1 VFRLEEAKRLR
12 RRVLLTL
19 LILPILIAGLVLAGV
34 FAGFY
39 VANIYKSTSILFPL
53 LFSSIGFAASLI
65 LSYFIAKRVAAT
77 PAAKE
82 EK

>member
-1 VFRLEEAKRLR
+1 MLEEAKRLR

-19 LILPILIAGLVLAGV
+19 LALPILIAGLVLLGV

-39 VANIYKSTSILFPL
+39 VASLYKSTSILFPL
-53 LFSSIGFAASLI
+53 LFSGLGFAASLI
-65 LSYFIAKRVAAT
+65 ISYLIAKRVATT
-77 PAAKE
+77 PPEKE

>member
-1 VFRLEEAKRLR
+1 MLEEAKRLR

-19 LILPILIAGLVLAGV
+19 LALPILIAGLVLLGV

-39 VANIYKSTSILFPL
+39 VASLYKSTSILFPL
-53 LFSSIGFAASLI
+53 LFSGLGFVASLI
-65 LSYFIAKRVAAT
+65 ISYLIAKRVATT
-77 PAAKE
+77 PPEKE